1 VNQIKDLL
9 WVLTSE
15 AQISSISGVL
25 NAVLGRV
32 IDEEVNGAGFSNEK
46 KNKYRKRERGRN
58 VKCNI
63 EK

>member
-1 VNQIKDLL
+1 MVNQIKDLL

-15 AQISSISGVL
+15 ARISSISGVL

-46 KNKYRKRERGRN
+46 KE
-58 VKCNI
+58 
-63 EK
+63 